1 MFLLNIFYYLIL
13 IVIYYKYSFTGVYFI
28 TCCLKN
34 VAEFCISS
42 DVYRWNK
49 KGLIHL
55 NLFVDFTNRIEW
67 L

>member
-1 MFLLNIFYYLIL
+1 MFQLNIFYYLIL

-49 KGLIHL
+49 K
-55 NLFVDFTNRIEW
+55 RINTFKFICRVGW
-67 L
+67 RLYK